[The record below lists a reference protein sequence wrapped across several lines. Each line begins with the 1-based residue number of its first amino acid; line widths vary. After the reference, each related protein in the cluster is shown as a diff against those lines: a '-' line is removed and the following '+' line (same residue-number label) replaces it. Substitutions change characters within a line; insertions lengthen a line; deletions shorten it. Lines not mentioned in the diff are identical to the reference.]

1 MSEYVK
7 EVSDADFDK
16 EVLESEKPVLV
27 DFWAVWCGPCRA
39 LAPTVDA
46 LAQTYA
52 ASINVAKLNIDDN
65 PNVPQ
70 RFGIKAIPTLIL
82 FKGGQ
87 EAERI
92 VGAASKATL
101 SSLIE
106 KYIGAQQAATAD

>member
-52 ASINVAKLNIDDN
+52 ATDN
-65 PNVPQ
+65 PLAFLAGWADGSTQSNSLLYRADATGLAPTNAAA
-70 RFGIKAIPTLIL
+70 RIPYPC
-82 FKGGQ
+82 
-87 EAERI
+87 
-92 VGAASKATL
+92 SP
-101 SSLIE
+101 S
-106 KYIGAQQAATAD
+106 